1 MWSCPSLAGRWPA
14 PHSLWEPAASGQPA
28 VPRAEA
34 PMASPAAS
42 PLRDGL
48 NLGARSTPA
57 PADAEAAG
65 ESAAAP
71 PRGAQTLTR
80 SAAQIWIRIG
90 APSAIQHAARGAVRP
105 DRAEPAERADWK
117 GFPDRFCLWIP
128 KYWGVVLTFFS

>member
-34 PMASPAAS
+34 PMASP
-42 PLRDGL
+42 
-48 NLGARSTPA
+48 
-57 PADAEAAG
+57 
-65 ESAAAP
+65 AAP